1 MPHIPGHE
9 YSPQRRLS
17 YGRTSQPEQPLGRDG
32 KPRQVRSF
40 GKTLPPLMPPVQPQ
54 PVEQDRGFL
63 SDIWNEYLQP
73 GLETAVQLPGIKQ
86 TLQGLEAVQQR
97 AVIPTVSRFIE
108 PLPIRFEETPGAPE
122 VPWYDIPGQ
131 YGRGDVTFNVDQYV
145 TPEGRFSPRGLADQI
160 QNFNPL
166 NVGLEVIGENLNRDF
181 DIFEPETR
189 RSQNVQK
196 EIDKQEQIT
205 GKPVTQRERRQI
217 EEDLYKLP
225 PGVRGIAEEAP
236 WFALP
241 PARAARASAQAARTG
256 ALGAKSP
263 TARAALRATEVAL
276 KPVELIEEGLAKVIE
291 APFRAVGRGVS
302 VTGRGI
308 NRTIN
313 LPQLNNLTQRA
324 LIYGDNIIRDKAF
337 VGVSGSALRASDKLR
352 LINKSFE
359 RKTGVQDRFNLEPK
373 EVDGKTDLFL
383 TINNNAV
390 IPDRIRIRTN
400 EELANLPPERFVA
413 KQRQDEFLDTLETP
427 IGQKEIENFNLNPR
441 PKDMSFEDYRASLA
455 QSPVGNRIEAISN
468 SINSS
473 KVKRKL
479 VQGGD
484 KAYETFKKRIR
495 KRFPKV
501 GTADGLVEFFG
512 KMHDAQWILKNDID
526 FRLRGANP
534 AGKIGITEGLENL
547 PSDITNSLNRGT
559 DRASRRVYN
568 FKTNSLDILPKL
580 GIDVTDVDNLLRAL
594 RFVEIKKKSP
604 KRKPPEN
611 FEIGNKEP
619 KSLGDNT
626 KAQNKKLNEMTGGS
640 TNIDDALAKG
650 TDIDGV
656 LLREKYPRPEQIARI
671 KQTVEEYQEIF
682 RAQRQELLDEGLIT
696 LNEFNALKNS
706 YVNYAPIDYVDSF
719 IKSKK
724 IRFNNKT
731 PANTNII
738 DNGIDG
744 LTNQL
749 HENAVVTSMFQEKFI
764 SNLVRH
770 EIVIQQNRA
779 TKGAAKLYKEEHG
792 LIDVSER
799 FRTVN
804 TKNGEV
810 TLKKPPYDDKTTKSG
825 FFTYFEDGKRFV
837 FGNPKTEKN
846 PLGTVDKIL
855 WDSVNGRNGLAL
867 KGEKEFNHIL
877 AMSNGWYR
885 SMYTTLSPVFW
896 VRNMLIDSVT
906 VAIKGGV
913 LPHEVG
919 RDLIS
924 NFIAIGKGVE
934 TKSAE
939 FMRASG
945 GWTGG
950 GFTGDSKILNKM
962 KRAVADVDQTG
973 DATFI
978 TSSKHLR
985 NILSQNAF
993 QTGANIFR
1001 RVGGAIES
1009 APREAVFKKSLRNTF
1024 GKDEAKRL
1032 YKLTDEQRRI
1042 EIYENYKAFDDTA
1055 DDTLSPFA
1063 DTDGAR
1069 RAGRNSLEATLD
1081 FSRGGSSI
1089 RWANNY
1095 LLFLN
1100 ATMEG
1105 AKVPFRAL
1113 GIDLTPV
1120 IKSIPVEKRVADGPL
1135 FEFGST
1141 TEQIKKYLTL
1151 GINDRGITGKS
1162 FDVVGGGPK
1171 MVALR
1176 VGSAVVAYYYIM
1188 EEWNK
1193 SFKFNGTALYYD
1205 VPEEVRFNSIVFM
1218 LPPDKDENGDLILDP
1233 VTERPKPKYLVI
1245 PHRLRE
1251 WNMLFQSA
1259 TLVSEGFDD
1268 AGIDTDMSKFFYQI
1282 FKSSSPISE
1291 IPAPEIFTTA
1301 VEEISGYDTWR
1312 QAPIIS
1318 EAEDE
1323 GALQDQYDKSTSKTI
1338 REAAGVFESLPV
1350 PEPFLDVIGSP
1361 KRLEH
1366 LSESMF
1372 GGVGTL
1378 TTSFADYIYQTITD
1392 ISEADNPR
1400 PMKEQVRKFREEMNQ
1415 TERTEFIMKLDDKE
1429 YEEFKKELKEPE
1441 KGVPFFD
1448 ALGKSFNPQR
1458 SGAIFFGRQEELQK
1472 EFGFSAKET
1481 RKGIQV
1487 ARDVNFELTQEQKEN
1502 DKKLSNWK
1510 KGERGTA
1517 VLSPSEWR
1525 EARSAKYDKYEGA
1538 MMSIQQAF
1546 KNSVQAGTAEERED
1560 YYNKLYNAA
1569 GTDLRNGINLL
1580 IAEFKSIKLQETPD
1594 SSDWDKYNSARNDFK
1609 ENIRLRA
1616 EAQGDNTYNEFIR
1629 RLEADDTET
1638 EKIYQKASE
1647 LLSEYW
1653 SIGNNINNLYDAN
1666 FSTRQPQIAQQWND
1680 YLNADTGTQTQI
1692 RRNNPQINTLV
1703 KKRSQLRKLYVQN
1716 QAPMGAPNAIDE
1728 TLAFWYGDFYSPLTP
1743 GGKEVISR
1751 IYGRGP
1757 STTAISNVGFIPR

>member
-1 MPHIPGHE
+1 MPHIPGHQYTPRE
-9 YSPQRRLS
+9 KLS
-17 YGRTSQPEQPLGRDG
+17 YGRTSQPVTPPIQPIA
-32 KPRQVRSF
+32 
-40 GKTLPPLMPPVQPQ
+40 PPVQPQ
-54 PVEQDRGFL
+54 PVQEDGGFM
-63 SDIWNEYLQP
+63 SNIWNEYLQP
-73 GLETAVQLPGIKQ
+73 GLETAVGLPGVKQ
-86 TLQGLEAVQQR
+86 TLQGLEAIQQR
-97 AVIPTVSRFIE
+97 AVIPAVSRLIE

-145 TPEGRFSPRGLADQI
+145 TPEGKFSPAALADQLLLK
-160 QNFNPL
+160 NPV
-166 NVGLEVIGENLNRDF
+166 VGIPNIALEVLGENLNRDF

-205 GKPVTQRERRQI
+205 GKPLTQRERRLI
-217 EEDLYKLP
+217 EEDLYKQP
-225 PGVRGIAEEAP
+225 PGVRGLLEEAP

-263 TARAALRATEVAL
+263 TARAALRATEIAL

-291 APFRAVGRGVS
+291 APFRAVGK
-302 VTGRGI
+302 GI
-308 NRTIN
+308 SATSRSTNRVIN

-359 RKTGVQDRFNLEPK
+359 RKTGVQNRFNIEPK

-383 TINNNAV
+383 TINDDAV

-441 PKDMSFEDYRASLA
+441 PEDMTFESYQASLA
-455 QSPVGNRIEAISN
+455 QSPVGNRLEAISN

-484 KAYETFKKRIR
+484 KAYETFKKRITD
-495 KRFPKV
+495 RFPSV
-501 GTADGLVEFFG
+501 GSADWLVDFFG
-512 KMHDAQWILKNDID
+512 KSHDSAWIVRFVSDIQA
-526 FRLRGANP
+526 RGANISDKL
-534 AGKIGITEGLENL
+534 GLTESLQNL
-547 PSDITNSLNRGT
+547 AVTLNNSLNRGT
-559 DRASRRVYN
+559 DRASRRLYN
-568 FKTNSLDILPKL
+568 FKKNSLDPLVKQ
-580 GIDVTDVDNLLRAL
+580 GINATDVDHLIKAL
-594 RFVEIKKKSP
+594 RFSEIKKKFPDREPP
-604 KRKPPEN
+604 KA
-611 FEIGNKEP
+611 FEKQNGKTDP
-619 KSLGDNT
+619 LGDNP
-626 KAQNKKLNEMTGGS
+626 NKKINEMTGGS
-640 TNIDDALAKG
+640 TNIDDALEKG
-650 TDIDGV
+650 TDINGV
-656 LLREKYPRPEQIARI
+656 LLREKYSPEKRARI
-671 KQTVEEYQEIF
+671 KQTVEEYQEMY
-682 RAQRQELLDEGLIT
+682 RAQRQELLDEGIID
-696 LNEFNALKNS
+696 LNEFNALRDS
-706 YVNYAPIDYVDSF
+706 YVNYAPINYVDSF
-719 IKSKK
+719 DISPKV
-724 IRFNNKT
+724 RFNNKT
-731 PANTNII
+731 PNDTNIV
-738 DNGIDG
+738 DTGINS

-749 HENAVVTSMFQEKFI
+749 HKDAVVESMFGGRFAA
-764 SNLVRH
+764 SLVKH
-770 EIVIQQNRA
+770 EITIQQNRA
-779 TKGAAKLYKEEHG
+779 TRDIAKLYKEEFG
-792 LIDVSER
+792 LKDVSEN
-799 FRTVN
+799 FV
-804 TKNGEV
+804 TKVEDSSGRLTGEV
-810 TLKKPPYDDKTTKSG
+810 ILKKPGYNQKEKTG
-825 FFTYFEDGKRFV
+825 YFTFFEDGKRFV
-837 FGNPKTEKN
+837 FGDIDGTEVPK
-846 PLGTVDKIL
+846 LL

-867 KGEKEFNHIL
+867 KGEKEFNHII
-877 AMSNGWYR
+877 AMTNGWYR

-924 NFIAIGKGVE
+924 NFIAIVKGTE

-950 GFTGDSKILNKM
+950 GFTGDSKVLNKM
-962 KRAVADVDQTG
+962 KRSVADVDQTEN
-973 DATFI
+973 ATFI
-978 TSSKHLR
+978 TSTKHLR
-985 NILSQNAF
+985 NILSQNVF

-1009 APREAVFKKSLRNTF
+1009 APREAVFKKSLRKTF
-1024 GKDEAKRL
+1024 GDAEAKRL

-1042 EIYENYKAFDDTA
+1042 EIYENYKAFDDTVA
-1055 DDTLSPFA
+1055 DTKKPFA
-1063 DTDGAR
+1063 DTEGAR
-1069 RAGRNSLEATLD
+1069 RAGANSLEATLD

-1089 RWANNY
+1089 RLANNY

-1120 IKSIPVEKRVADGPL
+1120 IRPIPIEKRVANGPL

-1141 TEQIKKYLTL
+1141 TEQLKKYMTL
-1151 GINDRGITGKS
+1151 GINNRGITGKS
-1162 FDVVGGGPK
+1162 FDIVGGGPK

-1176 VGSAVVAYYYIM
+1176 VGSAVAAYYYIM

-1205 VPEEVRFNSIVFM
+1205 VPEEVRYNSIVFM

-1233 VTERPKPKYLVI
+1233 ITQRPKPKYLVI

-1259 TLVSEGFDD
+1259 TLVSEAFDD
-1268 AGIDTDMSKFFYQI
+1268 TGIDTDMSKFFYQI

-1318 EAEDE
+1318 EAETE

-1350 PEPFLDVIGSP
+1350 PEPFMDVIGSP

-1400 PMKEQVRKFREEMNQ
+1400 PMKEQVKKFREEMNQ

-1429 YEEFKKELKEPE
+1429 YKEFQKELKEPE
-1441 KGVPFFD
+1441 KGIPFFD

-1458 SGAIFFGRQEELQK
+1458 SGAIFFGKQEKLQEE
-1472 EFGFSAKET
+1472 FGYSAKDT
-1481 RKGIQV
+1481 SNAIKL
-1487 ARDVNFELTQEQKEN
+1487 AREVNFELKLEQDEN
-1502 DKKLSNWK
+1502 DKKLSDWRN
-1510 KGERGTA
+1510 GQRGKD

-1538 MMSIQQAF
+1538 TIAIQKEF
-1546 KNSVQAGTAEERED
+1546 KNSVQAGAPEEREQ
-1560 YYNKLYNAA
+1560 YYDQLYNGANSSKS
-1569 GTDLRNGINLL
+1569 GVNLL
-1580 IAEFKSIKLQETPD
+1580 IAEFKSIKLEETPD
-1594 SSDWDKYNSARNDFK
+1594 SSDWDKYNAARNDFK
-1609 ENIRLRA
+1609 ENIRLRS
-1616 EAQGDNTYNEFIR
+1616 EAQGDNTYNDFIR
-1629 RLEADDTET
+1629 SLEADDTET
-1638 EKIYQKASE
+1638 EKMYQKASE

-1653 SIGNNINNLYDAN
+1653 SIGNNIDNLYDAG
-1666 FSTRQPQIAQQWND
+1666 FSARQPQIAQQWND
-1680 YLNADTGTQTQI
+1680 YLNADTGTQNQI
-1692 RRNNPQINTLV
+1692 RRSNPQINTLV
-1703 KKRSQLRKLYVQN
+1703 KRRSELRKLYVQN
-1716 QAPMGAPNAIDE
+1716 QAPMNAPNGVDE
-1728 TLAFWYGDFYSPLTP
+1728 TLAFWYGDFYSPVTP
-1743 GGKEVISR
+1743 GGKEVINR
-1751 IYGRGP
+1751 IYGRAP
-1757 STTAISNVGFIPR
+1757 STTAISNVGLIPR

>member
-1 MPHIPGHE
+1 MPHIPGHQ
-9 YSPQRRLS
+9 YTPRKRLS
-17 YGRTSQPEQPLGRDG
+17 FGPTPQIPVQPI
-32 KPRQVRSF
+32 V
-40 GKTLPPLMPPVQPQ
+40 PPVQPQ
-54 PVEQDRGFL
+54 PIREDGGFM
-63 SDIWNEYLQP
+63 SDIWKDYLQP
-73 GLETAVQLPGIKQ
+73 GLETVVGLPVVKQ

-97 AVIPTVSRFIE
+97 AVIPAVSRAIE

-131 YGRGDVTFNVDQYV
+131 YGRGETSFNFDQYK
-145 TPEGRFSPRGLADQI
+145 TPEGKFSPRALADQI

-166 NVGLEVIGENLNRDF
+166 NVGLEVIGENLNKDF
-181 DIFEPETR
+181 DLFEPETK

-196 EIDKQEQIT
+196 EARKREQIT
-205 GKPVTQRERRQI
+205 GKPVTQRELREI

-236 WFALP
+236 WLALP

-291 APFRAVGRGVS
+291 APFRAVGK
-302 VTGRGI
+302 GI
-308 NRTIN
+308 SATSRSANRVIN

-337 VGVSGSALRASDKLR
+337 VGVSGNALRASDKLR

-359 RKTGVQDRFNLEPK
+359 RKTGVPDRFNLEPK

-383 TINNNAV
+383 TINDNSV
-390 IPDRIRIRTN
+390 VPDRIRIKTN
-400 EELANLPPERFVA
+400 EELANLPPERFIA

-427 IGQKEIENFNLNPR
+427 IGEKEIVNFNLNPR
-441 PKDMSFEDYRASLA
+441 PKDMSFEAYRERLA

-473 KVKRKL
+473 KVKREL
-479 VQGGD
+479 VKGGD
-484 KAYETFKKRIR
+484 KAYETIKERIR

-512 KMHDAQWILKNDID
+512 KMHDGQWITNNAIN

-547 PSDITNSLNRGT
+547 PSDLSNSLNRGT
-559 DRASRRVYN
+559 DRAARRIHN
-568 FKTNSLDILPKL
+568 FKINSLDILNTQS
-580 GIDVTDVDNLLRAL
+580 IDVTDVDNLLRAL
-594 RFVEIKKKSP
+594 RFFEIKKKSP

-611 FEIGNKEP
+611 FEIGNKEKKP
-619 KSLGDNT
+619 LGDDT

-696 LNEFNALKNS
+696 LNEFNALRNS

-731 PANTNII
+731 PADTNII

-749 HENAVVTSMFQEKFI
+749 HEKAVVTSMFQEKFI

-770 EIVIQQNRA
+770 EMVIQQNRA
-779 TKGAAKLYKEEHG
+779 TKGAAKLFKEENG
-792 LIDVSER
+792 LKDVSAD

-804 TKNGEV
+804 EETGEV
-810 TLKKPPYDDKTTKSG
+810 ILKKPKYNQKTKTGYFS
-825 FFTYFEDGKRFV
+825 YFEDGQRFV
-837 FGNPKTEKN
+837 FGDVGREEVP
-846 PLGTVDKIL
+846 KIL
-855 WDSVNGRNGLAL
+855 WDAVNGRNGLAL
-867 KGEKEFNHIL
+867 KGEKEFNHII

-919 RDLIS
+919 RELIS
-924 NFIAIGKGVE
+924 NFISIGKGLE

-962 KRAVADVDQTG
+962 KRAMADVDQTDKG
-973 DATFI
+973 LVIKD
-978 TSSKHLR
+978 SKHLR
-985 NILSQNAF
+985 NILSLNVF
-993 QTGANIFR
+993 QTGANVFR

-1009 APREAVFKKSLRNTF
+1009 APREAVFKKSLRNSLDN
-1024 GKDEAKRL
+1024 DEVKRL

-1055 DDTLSPFA
+1055 ANTNKPFA
-1063 DTDGAR
+1063 DTDAAR

-1081 FSRGGSSI
+1081 FSRGGTSI
-1089 RWANNY
+1089 KLANNY

-1120 IKSIPVEKRVADGPL
+1120 IKPKQNRVAGDPL
-1135 FEFGST
+1135 TEFGST

-1162 FDVVGGGPK
+1162 FDIVGGGPK

-1176 VGSAVVAYYYIM
+1176 VGSAVAAYYYIM

-1205 VPEEVRFNSIVFM
+1205 VPEEVRYNSIVFM

-1233 VTERPKPKYLVI
+1233 VTQRPKPKYLVI

-1259 TLVSEGFDD
+1259 TFISEAFDD
-1268 AGIDTDMSKFFYQI
+1268 VGIDMDMGKFFYQI

-1318 EAEDE
+1318 ETETE
-1323 GALQDQYDKSTSKTI
+1323 GELQDQYDKSTSKTI

-1350 PEPFLDVIGSP
+1350 PEPFMDIIGSP

-1378 TTSFADYIYQTITD
+1378 TASFADYIYQTITE
-1392 ISEADNPR
+1392 ISEGDNPR
-1400 PMKEQVRKFREEMNQ
+1400 PIKEQVRKFREDMNQ

-1429 YEEFKKELKEPE
+1429 YKEFQKELKEPE

-1458 SGAIFFGRQEELQK
+1458 SGAIFFGKQKELQEE
-1472 EFGFSAKET
+1472 FGYSAKDT
-1481 RKGIQV
+1481 RNAIELAKE
-1487 ARDVNFELTQEQKEN
+1487 VNFELKLEQDKN
-1502 DKKLSNWK
+1502 DKKLSDWRNGQR
-1510 KGERGTA
+1510 GES

-1538 MMSIQQAF
+1538 TIAIQKEF
-1546 KNSVQAGTAEERED
+1546 KNSVQAGVPEEREQ
-1560 YYNKLYNAA
+1560 YYDQLYNGANSSKS
-1569 GTDLRNGINLL
+1569 GVNLL
-1580 IAEFKSIKLQETPD
+1580 IAEFKSIKLEETPD
-1594 SSDWDKYNSARNDFK
+1594 SSDWDKYNAARNDFK
-1609 ENIRLRA
+1609 ENIRLRS
-1616 EAQGDNTYNEFIR
+1616 EAQGDNTYNDFIR
-1629 RLEADDTET
+1629 SLEADDTET
-1638 EKIYQKASE
+1638 EKMYQKASE

-1653 SIGNNINNLYDAN
+1653 SIGNNIDNLYDAG
-1666 FSTRQPQIAQQWND
+1666 FSARQPQIAQQWND
-1680 YLNADTGTQTQI
+1680 YLNADTGTQNQI
-1692 RRNNPQINTLV
+1692 RRSNPQINTLV
-1703 KKRSQLRKLYVQN
+1703 KRRSELRKLYVQN
-1716 QAPMGAPNAIDE
+1716 QAPMNSPNGVDE
-1728 TLAFWYGDFYSPLTP
+1728 TLAFWYGDFYSPITV

-1751 IYGRGP
+1751 IYCRAP
-1757 STTAISNVGFIPR
+1757 STTAISNVGLIPR

>member
-17 YGRTSQPEQPLGRDG
+17 YGRTSQPVTPPVQP
-32 KPRQVRSF
+32 VA
-40 GKTLPPLMPPVQPQ
+40 PPVQPQ

-291 APFRAVGRGVS
+291 APFRAVGKGIS
-302 VTGRGI
+302 VTGRST
-308 NRTIN
+308 NRVIN

-324 LIYGDNIIRDKAF
+324 LIYADNIIRDKAF
-337 VGVSGSALRASDKLR
+337 VGVSGRALRASDKLR

-359 RKTGVQDRFNLEPK
+359 RKTGVQDRFNLEPR

-383 TINNNAV
+383 TINDDAV

-413 KQRQDEFLDTLETP
+413 KQRQDEFLDNLETP

-441 PKDMSFEDYRASLA
+441 PEDMTFESYQASLA
-455 QSPVGNRIEAISN
+455 QSPVGNRLEAISN

-484 KAYETFKKRIR
+484 KAYETFKKRITD
-495 KRFPKV
+495 RFPSV
-501 GTADGLVEFFG
+501 GSADWLVDFFG
-512 KMHDAQWILKNDID
+512 KSHDSAWIIRKVSD
-526 FRLRGANP
+526 FKARGANI
-534 AGKIGITEGLENL
+534 ADKLGLTESLENL
-547 PSDITNSLNRGT
+547 AVTLNNSLNRGT
-559 DRASRRVYN
+559 DRASRRLYN
-568 FKTNSLDILPKL
+568 FKKKSIDPLVKQ
-580 GIDVTDVDNLLRAL
+580 GINATDVDHLIKAL
-594 RFVEIKKKSP
+594 RFAEIKKKFPDREPP
-604 KRKPPEN
+604 KAFQKEN
-611 FEIGNKEP
+611 GKTD
-619 KSLGDNT
+619 SLG
-626 KAQNKKLNEMTGGS
+626 KSEKERNKKINEMTGGS
-640 TNIDDALAKG
+640 TNVDDALEKG
-650 TDIDGV
+650 TDINGV
-656 LLREKYPRPEQIARI
+656 LLREKYPEPEKRARI
-671 KQTVEEYQEIF
+671 KQTVEEYQELY
-682 RAQRQELLDEGLIT
+682 RAQRQEFLDEGIID
-696 LNEFNALKNS
+696 LNEFNALRDS
-706 YVNYAPIDYVDSF
+706 YVNYAPINYVDSF
-719 IKSKK
+719 DTSGRA
-724 IRFNNKT
+724 RFNNKT
-731 PANTNII
+731 PNDTNIV
-738 DNGIDG
+738 DNGVDG
-744 LTNQL
+744 LSNQI
-749 HENAVVTSMFQEKFI
+749 HGESIVESMFGERFAA
-764 SNLVRH
+764 SLVKH
-770 EIVIQQNRA
+770 EITIQQNRA
-779 TKGAAKLYKEEHG
+779 TRDIAKLYKEEFG
-792 LIDVSER
+792 LKDLSDKKTLSGK
-799 FRTVN
+799 TVRKVDEE
-804 TKNGEV
+804 TGEV
-810 TLKKPPYDDKTTKSG
+810 TLYKTPYNQTEKTG
-825 FFTYFEDGKRFV
+825 YFTFFEDGKRFV
-837 FGNPKTEKN
+837 FGDIDGKEVPK
-846 PLGTVDKIL
+846 LL

-867 KGEKEFNHIL
+867 KGEKEFNHII
-877 AMSNGWYR
+877 AMTNGWYR

-919 RDLIS
+919 RELIS
-924 NFIAIGKGVE
+924 NFTAIVKGAE

-950 GFTGDSKILNKM
+950 GFTGDSKVLNKM
-962 KRAVADVDQTG
+962 KRAMADADQEG
-973 DATFI
+973 EII
-978 TSSKHLR
+978 TSTKHLR
-985 NILSQNAF
+985 NILSQNVF

-1009 APREAVFKKSLRNTF
+1009 APREAVFKKSLRKTF
-1024 GKDEAKRL
+1024 GNAEAKRL

-1042 EIYENYKAFDDTA
+1042 EIYENYKAFDDTVP
-1055 DDTLSPFA
+1055 DTNSPFA
-1063 DTDGAR
+1063 DTEGAR
-1069 RAGRNSLEATLD
+1069 RAGANSLEATLD

-1089 RWANNY
+1089 RLANNY

-1120 IKSIPVEKRVADGPL
+1120 IKPKQNRGAGDPL

-1176 VGSAVVAYYYIM
+1176 VGSAVAAYYYIM

-1205 VPEEVRFNSIVFM
+1205 VPEEVRYNSIVFM

-1400 PMKEQVRKFREEMNQ
+1400 PIKEQVRKFREEMNQ

-1458 SGAIFFGRQEELQK
+1458 SGAIFFGKQEELQK

-1692 RRNNPQINTLV
+1692 RRSNAQINTLV

-1728 TLAFWYGDFYSPLTP
+1728 ILAFWYGDFYSPLTP